1 MTPSKC
7 MTWRKPVRLMLSL
20 IAAVSMVMLP
30 QLVFAGRLN
39 GTLSSTNT
47 ELRAFIEGDFANLAI
62 YVGLAA
68 AAFTMIVRRGQGF
81 GWAMI
86 IFAVGIVLKNVGWV
100 MDTITGL
107 SGNLR

>member
-1 MTPSKC
+1 MS
-7 MTWRKPVRLMLSL
+7 RHLSRRLAQNMAPFVTLAL
-20 IAAVSMVMLP
+20 TLALP
-30 QLVFAGRLN
+30 ALAFAKGRLN
-39 GTLSSTNT
+39 GTLTSTNT
-47 ELRAFIEGDFANLAI
+47 ELRAFIEGDFANLAV

-100 MDTITGL
+100 MDTITDL

>member
-1 MTPSKC
+1 M
-7 MTWRKPVRLMLSL
+7 RAARAAIAELVRRLGPL
-20 IAAVSMVMLP
+20 VSVALTVALP
-30 QLVFAGRLN
+30 QLALAGGRLN
-39 GTLSSTNT
+39 GTLTSTNT
-47 ELRAFIEGDFANLAI
+47 ELRAFIEGDFATLAV

-86 IFAVGIVLKNVGWV
+86 IFSVGIVLKNVGWV
-100 MDTITGL
+100 MDTITNL

>member
-1 MTPSKC
+1 VSAQHFA
-7 MTWRKPVRLMLSL
+7 RKVRRLAPV
-20 IAAVSMVMLP
+20 IALALTAALP
-30 QLVFAGRLN
+30 HLAFAGGRLN
-39 GTLSSTNT
+39 GTLTSTNT
-47 ELRAFIEGDFANLAI
+47 ELRAFIEGDFATLAV

-100 MDTITGL
+100 MDTITNL

>member
-1 MTPSKC
+1 MSRQLP
-7 MTWRKPVRLMLSL
+7 RRLAQKMAPFVTLAL
-20 IAAVSMVMLP
+20 TLALP
-30 QLVFAGRLN
+30 ALAFAKGRLN
-39 GTLSSTNT
+39 GTLTSTNT
-47 ELRAFIEGDFANLAI
+47 ELRAFIEGDFANLAV

-100 MDTITGL
+100 MDTITDL